1 MTATYFILNGPFA
14 GEQIPYT
21 NAPDIKHQH
30 GPGRWVSY
38 EPAPA
43 SCCEAFGLCVM
54 LLGTKVTRLPHS
66 HKKVLAHP
74 KWVPTIVDL
83 RTGDISEIESA
94 APGVDLDAVA
104 DQIRGKIL
112 N

>member
-43 SCCEAFGLCVM
+43 SCCEALGLCVM
-54 LLGTKVTRLPHS
+54 LLGSKVTAMPGG
-66 HKKVLAHP
+66 KVVLAHP
-74 KWVPTIVDL
+74 RWVPTVL
-83 RTGDISEIESA
+83 EPCTGDISEIESA

-104 DQIRGKIL
+104 DQIRGKIV

>member
-21 NAPDIKHQH
+21 NAPEIKHQH

-38 EPAPA
+38 EPAP
-43 SCCEAFGLCVM
+43 
-54 LLGTKVTRLPHS
+54 
-66 HKKVLAHP
+66 
-74 KWVPTIVDL
+74 
-83 RTGDISEIESA
+83 
-94 APGVDLDAVA
+94 GVDLDAVA
-104 DQIRGKIL
+104 DQIRGKIV